1 MDSVA
6 LFNWLYI
13 LLGIFLLAIYII
25 RAAIKRSKIK
35 RWPSTIGEVIDI
47 KEEMSRIGMTEQG
60 KRSRIYAPIVQFI
73 ANNRAVVGDDGIF
86 LQAVFFLIK
95 LVIK

>member
-1 MDSVA
+1 LDSVA

-73 ANNRAVVGDDGIF
+73 ANNRTVVGDDGIF